1 MHFLPKEGIIFR
13 LGIEWHEKLSS
24 ARKRNSMWPTRVGHR
39 SRTTRIL
46 LFLSFFPFFHF
57 YRNVSGE
64 KPENTWW
71 NEHVKLIGWKGRGG
85 QGGGGRR
92 ERAVERVEGRNLV
105 NAPYITVM
113 PALSRNYI
121 CDALVA
127 YLHVT
132 ANDIFQWREA
142 DRGYV
147 PRCQASRTNR
157 APIIE
162 EFGIQYPP
170 IAAPFTRVL
179 GSQFAPFA
187 SRLVKPAI
195 V

>member
-1 MHFLPKEGIIFR
+1 M
-13 LGIEWHEKLSS
+13 
-24 ARKRNSMWPTRVGHR
+24 
-39 SRTTRIL
+39 
-46 LFLSFFPFFHF
+46 
-57 YRNVSGE
+57 
-64 KPENTWW
+64 
-71 NEHVKLIGWKGRGG
+71 GRGRG
-85 QGGGGRR
+85 RRR

>member
-1 MHFLPKEGIIFR
+1 M
-13 LGIEWHEKLSS
+13 GIEWHENGASSS
-24 ARKRNSMWPTRVGHR
+24 ARKRNSMWPTRVGLAR
-39 SRTTRIL
+39 REYS
-46 LFLSFFPFFHF
+46 SFFFILQKRIRLKTHLMK
-57 YRNVSGE
+57 RTRE
-64 KPENTWW
+64 AHRLE
-71 NEHVKLIGWKGRGG
+71 KGRGK
-85 QGGGGRR
+85 GGRGRRR

>member
-1 MHFLPKEGIIFR
+1 MRNYRPPGSGIR
-13 LGIEWHEKLSS
+13 CDQRVSGTGLARREYSS
-24 ARKRNSMWPTRVGHR
+24 F
-39 SRTTRIL
+39 
-46 LFLSFFPFFHF
+46 FLSFLFSFLQKRIRWEAWKHLMK
-57 YRNVSGE
+57 RTRE
-64 KPENTWW
+64 
-71 NEHVKLIGWKGRGG
+71 GWKGRGG